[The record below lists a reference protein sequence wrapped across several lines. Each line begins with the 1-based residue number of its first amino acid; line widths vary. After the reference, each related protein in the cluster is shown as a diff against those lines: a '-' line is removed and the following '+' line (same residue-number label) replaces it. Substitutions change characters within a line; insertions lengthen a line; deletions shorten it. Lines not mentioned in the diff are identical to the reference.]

1 MHPHIPCFLVLY
13 VSLRSSALVFH
24 HLCSYYLYKK
34 TYIYVCINMC
44 VYVYMCGFTYSYF
57 IILKTQSLIDRLS
70 LWTLYV
76 AEAGSELPILLL
88 LPPERSDYRP
98 EPPYL
103 NDSLLR

>member
-1 MHPHIPCFLVLY
+1 
-13 VSLRSSALVFH
+13 
-24 HLCSYYLYKK
+24 
-34 TYIYVCINMC
+34 MC

-76 AEAGSELPILLL
+76 AEAGSELPILLP
-88 LPPERSDYRP
+88 LPPEHSDYRP